1 MTDGQEP
8 SKRQRQKER
17 RAAKREHQQR
27 VAMAAK
33 RRRTAATGL
42 VVLLVLAGVGA
53 LLAVQLGDWRER
65 RSTVAQAEERLADF
79 GCTPIEAMPDLGAGH
94 FAGQAAELEASPPS
108 DVYEHRPTTS
118 GRHLPSVVAT
128 GVYDDYVDERL
139 TTHNMEHGY
148 VIVWWDP
155 ELPADE
161 VEAIQSWA
169 SEQIDAGYEEIVA
182 APYNEPLP
190 DGGSFA
196 MTAWGHRQLCDQF
209 DPQIAEAFLIQRHD
223 STDAPESLAGPHTGG
238 NPGEFDPATQVVV
251 FPPLGEGV
259 PGQPLMDDPAL
270 DADE

>member
-17 RAAKREHQQR
+17 RAAKRVQQQR
-27 VAMAAK
+27 AAVAAK
-33 RRRTAATGL
+33 RRRTTATAA

-53 LLAVQLGDWRER
+53 LVAGQVSNWRER
-65 RSTVAQAEERLADF
+65 QATVADAEERLADF
-79 GCTPIEAMPDLGAGH
+79 GCTPLEEMADLGAGH
-94 FAGQAAELEASPPS
+94 FSGQPAELEASPPS
-108 DVYEHRPTTS
+108 EAYAHRPTTS

-155 ELPADE
+155 ELPADD
-161 VEAIQSWA
+161 VEEIQTWA
-169 SEQIDAGYEEIVA
+169 SEQIENGYEELVA

-190 DGGSFA
+190 DGGSVA

-209 DPQIAEAFLIQRHD
+209 DPQIAEAFLIERHD
-223 STDAPESLAGPHTGG
+223 SADAPESLAGPHRGG
-238 NPGEFDPATQVVV
+238 SPGEFDPATDVVV
-251 FPPLGEGV
+251 FPPLADGV
-259 PGQPLMDDPAL
+259 PGEEFEDDPGH
-270 DADE
+270 DTQG